1 MGEMEDPSIKM
12 SNCSCQKIV
21 FYVNHYCNRILMN
34 CQALIVYLKEQ
45 SFKNCFF
52 FPIMDL
58 MINDDDETL
67 NKSVRCDDSSV
78 TIVGGSFYSL
88 ISVSL

>member
-1 MGEMEDPSIKM
+1 
-12 SNCSCQKIV
+12 
-21 FYVNHYCNRILMN
+21 
-34 CQALIVYLKEQ
+34 
-45 SFKNCFF
+45 
-52 FPIMDL
+52 MDL

-88 ISVSL
+88 ISV